1 MLIHILAL
9 ALSIVFLAKLIL
21 YLFFP
26 ARLAS
31 LTKPFVDAVKN
42 HYLNAQIIG
51 LAILIL
57 VGSLVANLIG
67 FIPMVVA
74 GWFWTLLYTLTI
86 IPSFRHLSSL
96 APITKM
102 VGSQDFKRD
111 MQMLAGVHLAFALL
125 IILVVFGF
133 IG

>member
-1 MLIHILAL
+1 MLTHILAL
-9 ALSIVFLAKLIL
+9 TLSVVFLIKLTL

-26 ARLAS
+26 ARLAK
-31 LTKPFVDAVKN
+31 LTKPLVDLVKN
-42 HYLNAQIIG
+42 YYVNAQIVG

-67 FIPMVVA
+67 FVPMVVA

-86 IPSFRHLSSL
+86 IPTFRHLSSL

-102 VGSQDFKRD
+102 IGSQDFKRD
-111 MQMLAGVHLAFALL
+111 MQMLAGVHVAFALL
-125 IILVVFGF
+125 IILVVLGF

>member
-1 MLIHILAL
+1 MLTHILAL
-9 ALSIVFLAKLIL
+9 TLSVVFLAKLIL

-26 ARLAS
+26 AHLAK
-31 LTKPFVDAVKN
+31 LTKPLVDLVKS
-42 HYLNAQIIG
+42 HYVNAQIVG

-67 FIPMVVA
+67 FVPMVVA

-86 IPSFRHLSSL
+86 IPTFRHLSSL

-102 VGSQDFKRD
+102 IGSQDFKRD
-111 MQMLAGVHLAFALL
+111 MQMLAGVHVAFALL
-125 IILVVFGF
+125 IILVVLGF
-133 IG
+133 VG